1 MSLKT
6 IIIEGRVED
15 VYAKYLGG
23 QSGEGNSLAKDGV
36 TSGGD
41 QMYQSLGTKNIYYN
55 QIVPG
60 SAGISSNHKYLDWIT
75 RHWSPTDVSEEGHVE
90 HNLKEIL
97 LAVSKFDNQAQ
108 RLELKDLNQYK
119 HIDQLF
125 DALKKVGETA
135 RRTVNISGDVDK
147 IYEDNRFVVVVPE
160 THKASCYYGA
170 GTKWCT
176 ASKNTDAHF
185 STYKGNG
192 ELYYIIDKTLPT
204 SSPYYKVA
212 LNKKI
217 AGHTEDFWD
226 VTDKPIT
233 DTTNILSIMQNS
245 KMIKDIRNHFAEK
258 FQERIEQEIE
268 LQSQRL
274 SANQERVERERLRRV
289 QMGIEANRRRMA
301 DEWNPEDTDTRGLAA
316 NALREWLIDEGEWE
330 GETKDEFRDAI
341 ENLRSEMEND
351 PEVIED
357 PNGVKAQ
364 EYGDD
369 LTNLEED
376 MDLAESVYDIMPL
389 HDYYGMYE
397 FEYGGAEYAVGD
409 DESAD
414 EAAFE
419 RTKSL
424 IEDIGYEGFSP
435 GFVESHIDGDQV
447 AEYMEDWFYDDMN
460 DRPEDYLDE
469 DDREMTD
476 KAEEKVDDI
485 DGDIGDLQE
494 ELEELE
500 TEDGEQEILDRIEEL
515 EADKDEI
522 TEDDDNWEY
531 TEAAKDEYVEGRK
544 TEARDDPMTF
554 LRDWGMED
562 RVSDFIDE
570 DGFVEDVI
578 SSDGRGNSLSSYDG
592 DENEIVFNDE
602 WYYIY
607 RTN

>member
-6 IIIEGRVED
+6 ILLEGRVED
-15 VYAKYLGG
+15 VYTKRIA
-23 QSGEGNSLAKDGV
+23 DG
-36 TSGGD
+36 SPEIE
-41 QMYQSLGTKNIYYN
+41 NIYYN
-55 QIVPG
+55 KIVPG
-60 SAGISSNHKYLDWIT
+60 SADINSNHKYLDWIAKN
-75 RHWSPTDVSEEGHVE
+75 WSPTDVEEGEVI

-97 LAVSKFDNQAQ
+97 LAVSKFDNQSQ
-108 RLELKDLNQYK
+108 RLQVKDLNQYRD
-119 HIDQLF
+119 IDQLF
-125 DALKKVGETA
+125 NALQKLGETA
-135 RRTVNISGDVDK
+135 RRSVEINDEVEK
-147 IYEDNRFVVVVPE
+147 VYEDNRFVVVVPT
-160 THKASCYYGA
+160 THKSSCYYGA

-176 ASKNTDAHF
+176 ASKDTESHF
-185 STYKGNG
+185 SNYKSSG

-204 SSPYYKVA
+204 SNPHYKVA

-217 AGHTEDFWD
+217 AGLTEDFWD
-226 VTDKPIT
+226 VQDNPIPDKVDII
-233 DTTNILSIMQNS
+233 NIIQNK
-245 KMIKDIRNHFAEK
+245 KMLEDIRNHFGIK
-258 FQERIEQEIE
+258 FEERIQQEKE
-268 LQSQRL
+268 LQAKRL
-274 SANQERVERERLRRV
+274 NSNEEFRERERLRRIE
-289 QMGIEANRRRMA
+289 QNREANRRRMA
-301 DEWNPEDTDTRGLAA
+301 DEWNPENTDNRGLAA
-316 NALREWLIDEGEWE
+316 NALREWLIDESEWE
-330 GETKDEFRDAI
+330 GETKDEFREAI
-341 ENLRSEMEND
+341 ENLRNEMEND

-364 EYGDD
+364 EYGED
-369 LTNLEED
+369 LGNLEED
-376 MDLAESVYDIMPL
+376 MDNAESVYDIMPL
-389 HDYYGMYE
+389 YDYYGMYE

-469 DDREMTD
+469 DDREMTNE
-476 KAEEKVDDI
+476 AEEKIDDI
-485 DGDIGDLQE
+485 DGDIGELQE
-494 ELEELE
+494 ELEGLE

-515 EADKDEI
+515 EAYKEEI
-522 TEDDDNWEY
+522 SDDDDSWEY

-544 TEARDDPMTF
+544 TEARDDPFTF

-562 RVSDFIDE
+562 RVADFIDE
-570 DGFVEDVI
+570 DGFVNDVI
-578 SSDGRGNSLSSYDG
+578 SSDGRGHTLSSYDG
-592 DENEIVFNDE
+592 NENEIVFNDE